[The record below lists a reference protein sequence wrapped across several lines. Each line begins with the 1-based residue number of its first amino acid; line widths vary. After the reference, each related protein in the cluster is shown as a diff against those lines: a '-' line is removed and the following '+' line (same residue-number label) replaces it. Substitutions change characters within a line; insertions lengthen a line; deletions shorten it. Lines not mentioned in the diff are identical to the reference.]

1 MCSRRRHQAG
11 RRSAAIMFSVAVM
24 SLVPF
29 ALVCAT
35 AATTEVPK
43 SQSERRG
50 WLIVWRRV
58 AIDRVVR
65 GILIWGVPVGPA
77 GLGIPITGVVG
88 AA

>member
-1 MCSRRRHQAG
+1 MRWRHIQAR
-11 RRSAAIMFSVAVM
+11 RRSAAIMFSAAVM

-35 AATTEVPK
+35 AAEIPK
-43 SQSERRG
+43 SQSERRR
-50 WLIVWRRV
+50 WLVVWRRV

-65 GILIWGVPVGPA
+65 AIFIWGIPVGPT
-77 GLGIPITGVVG
+77 GLGILITGVVG